1 MITPK
6 KLHEWYLEACK
17 ELSPENFN
25 TDAQKPYEEL
35 SEEQK
40 FIDIYIAEKIK
51 RKLKKEIEKFE
62 KEDELYK
69 QLKRD
74 TKIFNRDEVIKATII
89 MTIDKLKQN
98 LGIED
103 DCNKRT

>member
-62 KEDELYK
+62 E
-69 QLKRD
+69 QLIENFGW
-74 TKIFNRDEVIKATII
+74 TKAEHSQLRSQLGRKFSI
-89 MTIDKLKQN
+89 LKQN
-98 LGIED
+98 LGIGD
-103 DCNKRT
+103 DSN